1 MKIFR
6 SGTIYCSSC
15 CDLDGRAGDL
25 ACSIERVRTVC
36 YDPADGNVGGSAVMS
51 SRKLYPTFF
60 FQFFLLARESVL
72 LLHHQFER
80 GKSFFI
86 GLMGSTSSV
95 FEFNLSEKCM
105 QMFVFK
111 QENVFDFAFY
121 SDIG

>member
-1 MKIFR
+1 MET
-6 SGTIYCSSC
+6 S
-15 CDLDGRAGDL
+15 AGVL
-25 ACSIERVRTVC
+25 LCH
-36 YDPADGNVGGSAVMS
+36 PGNFIQC
-51 SRKLYPTFF
+51 FF

-72 LLHHQFER
+72 LLHHQFEK
-80 GKSFFI
+80 GQSFFI

-111 QENVFDFAFY
+111 HENVFNFAFY